1 MSDEGLREGWLANW
15 LITERVTELGGS
27 CIQLT
32 QSDMSAHGL
41 IVVKEIT
48 HTHTGAL
55 KLIGIRLLRFYTLTT
70 GTCFPQKIISK
81 NVLLLVVVLV
91 FCDIQRHNNN
101 NNNFF
106 KFFNQFL

>member
-15 LITERVTELGGS
+15 LITERVTGLGGS

-48 HTHTGAL
+48 HTHT
-55 KLIGIRLLRFYTLTT
+55 R
-70 GTCFPQKIISK
+70 ISAEITD
-81 NVLLLVVVLV
+81 VQRVVPVVVVGLVVVRYG
-91 FCDIQRHNNN
+91 QNNIYV
-101 NNNFF
+101 
-106 KFFNQFL
+106 KFEEDWVLDDRREI

>member
-15 LITERVTELGGS
+15 LITERVTGLGGS

-48 HTHTGAL
+48 HTHTHT
-55 KLIGIRLLRFYTLTT
+55 R
-70 GTCFPQKIISK
+70 ISAEITD
-81 NVLLLVVVLV
+81 VQRVVPVVVVGLVVVRYG
-91 FCDIQRHNNN
+91 QNNIYV
-101 NNNFF
+101 
-106 KFFNQFL
+106 KFEEDWVLDDRREI